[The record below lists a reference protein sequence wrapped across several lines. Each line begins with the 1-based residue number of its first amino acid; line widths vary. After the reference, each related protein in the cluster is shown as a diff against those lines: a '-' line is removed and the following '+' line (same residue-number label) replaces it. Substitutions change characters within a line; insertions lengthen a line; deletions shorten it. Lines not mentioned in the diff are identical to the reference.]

1 MGSSRRQSKLTFDT
15 LKREIVA
22 QIETAISDTSAITTS
37 SDTRIHRVRR
47 RTKRIRAQLRMLALV
62 APRRSRKASKHA
74 RKASALLSP
83 FRDTQIVPAALE
95 SVRVMLHDSLASDDA
110 MVLQWLADSNC
121 QQGAGEPALSDSL
134 RQASDH
140 FTRAR
145 KMISRLSVGKS
156 KRISARHLAPAYERG
171 RESVRRVLSGGD
183 EDSFHELRKAVK
195 CDLYQSRFMKPAL
208 SEALATRIELAKQLG
223 DLLGEVQ
230 DIVVL
235 QGRCRM
241 APATI
246 DQREIEAFVKLCE
259 RAASDR
265 RTHALAGAC
274 QLYFLTTAEFVSQ
287 LKSRW

>member
-1 MGSSRRQSKLTFDT
+1 MGSSRRQSKLTFDA

-37 SDTRIHRVRR
+37 SDVRIHRVRR
-47 RTKRIRAQLRMLALV
+47 RTKRIRAQLRMLALM

-74 RKASALLSP
+74 REASALLSP

-95 SVRVMLHDSLASDDA
+95 SVRVMLHDSLACDTA
-110 MVLQWLADSNC
+110 MVLKWLAESNRPH
-121 QQGAGEPALSDSL
+121 GADERTLSDCL
-134 RQASDH
+134 RQASNH

-145 KMISRLSVGKS
+145 KIVSRTSVGKA
-156 KRISARHLAPAYERG
+156 KRLSAKHLAPSYERG
-171 RESVRRVLSGGD
+171 RESVRRVLSDGN

-208 SEALATRIELAKQLG
+208 SEALAPRIELAKQLG
-223 DLLGEVQ
+223 DLMGEVQ

-246 DQREIEAFVKLCE
+246 DPREIEAFVNLCC

-265 RTHALAGAC
+265 RTHALARAC
-274 QLYFLTTAEFVSQ
+274 QLYFLTTAEFVSE
-287 LKSRW
+287 LKNA